1 MAGLGPAQKER
12 TGLLPMN
19 SLRYLMQALAVVIV
33 MIAAVALPSGAYAH
47 AGHAHGQQVSAAAET
62 VETVAYVPTGLTVSA
77 ELSSRASELVVA
89 QPGQKPTSAR
99 CSGLCCGIS
108 MCFCAPGVVRDV
120 LAMKSPMGSAETI
133 AWPTAG
139 TRPSISPEAL
149 PEPPRSFA

>member
-1 MAGLGPAQKER
+1 MK
-12 TGLLPMN
+12 

-47 AGHAHGQQVSAAAET
+47 AGHAHGQQVSAVPET
-62 VETVAYVPTGLTVSA
+62 VETVAYEPAGLAVSA
-77 ELSSRASELVVA
+77 EVSSRAFNLVAA
-89 QPGQKPTSAR
+89 QPAQKPTPAR
-99 CSGLCCGIS
+99 CNGLCCGAS
-108 MCFCAPGVVRDV
+108 MCCCAP
-120 LAMKSPMGSAETI
+120 AMVPDALVIKSPPGSAGTI

>member
-1 MAGLGPAQKER
+1 
-12 TGLLPMN
+12 MN

-47 AGHAHGQQVSAAAET
+47 AGHPHGQPVSEAAEL
-62 VETVAYVPTGLTVSA
+62 VETVPYEPAGPAVSA
-77 ELSSRASELVVA
+77 EVGSSRASELAAA
-89 QPGQKPTSAR
+89 QPAQKPTPAR
-99 CSGLCCGIS
+99 CNGLCCGTS
-108 MCFCAPGVVRDV
+108 MCCCAPAMVPDV
-120 LAMKSPMGSAETI
+120 LVMKSPPASAGTI